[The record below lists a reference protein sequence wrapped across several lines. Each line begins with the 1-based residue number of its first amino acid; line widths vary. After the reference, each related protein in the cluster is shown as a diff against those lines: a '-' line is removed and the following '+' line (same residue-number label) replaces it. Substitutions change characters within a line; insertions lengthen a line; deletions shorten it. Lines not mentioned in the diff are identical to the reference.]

1 MKEGMYMR
9 ADRLLSIL
17 LLLQNGGKLNSRQL
31 AEKLEVS
38 ERTIV
43 RDMDALSSAGIP
55 VYAERGPLGGWMLAE
70 NYRTSLTGMN
80 QEEILSLLLTSYS
93 HLLGEIGIPKR
104 SFEAAYQKL
113 LASSPAPV
121 RQDAEMLS
129 ERIHIDG
136 AGWHTSG
143 ESFPLLKIVQE
154 AVWGQRKLDIS
165 YRKSD
170 SDAANAGAIS
180 RRTVHP
186 LGLVAKRNVW
196 YLVAEENGEMKTFR
210 ISRITEAAVLEES
223 FQRPNDFSLS
233 GYWEQSTA
241 DFKSALPR
249 YPAQIRITER
259 RLARLKRERYAKV
272 LSAEPENGQPGWMR
286 VSIEFHTLD
295 SACEILLA
303 CGREAEALHPQE
315 LRELIGAEAAAIS
328 ALYR

>member
-1 MKEGMYMR
+1 MR

-93 HLLGEIGIPKR
+93 HLLGELGIPKR
-104 SFEAAYQKL
+104 SFDAAYQKL

-143 ESFPLLKIVQE
+143 ESFPQLTVVQE

-165 YRKSD
+165 YRKSE
-170 SDAANAGAIS
+170 SDAAYTGAIS

-196 YLVAEENGEMKTFR
+196 YLVAEENGVIKTFR
-210 ISRITEAAVLEES
+210 ISRITEAAVLEET
-223 FQRPNDFSLS
+223 FQRPPGFSLS

-249 YPAQIRITER
+249 YPATISISVQ

-272 LSAEPENGQPGWMR
+272 LRAEPEDVQAGWMS
-286 VSIEFHTLD
+286 VDIEFNTLE

-303 CGREAEALHPQE
+303 CGREAKTLLPPE
-315 LRELIGAEAAAIS
+315 LREMIRNEAEAIS

>member
-1 MKEGMYMR
+1 MR

-80 QEEILSLLLTSYS
+80 QDEILSLLMTSHS
-93 HLLGEIGIPKR
+93 HLLGDLGIPR
-104 SFEAAYQKL
+104 RNFEAAYQKL
-113 LASSPAPV
+113 IASSPAPV
-121 RQDAEMLS
+121 RQDAEMIR

-136 AGWHTSG
+136 AGWHVSD
-143 ESFPLLKIVQE
+143 ESFPLLNVVQE
-154 AVWGQRKLDIS
+154 AVWGQRKLEMS

-170 SDAANAGAIS
+170 SDTEYSGNNA
-180 RRTVHP
+180 RRRVHP

-196 YLVAEENGEMKTFR
+196 YLVAEENGEFKTFR
-210 ISRITEAAVLEES
+210 ISRITEAAVREES

-249 YPAQIRITER
+249 YPATISISAQ

-272 LSAEPENGQPGWMR
+272 LRAEPEDGQAGWMS
-286 VSIEFHTLD
+286 VDIEFNTLE

-303 CGREAEALHPQE
+303 CGREAEALNPPE

>member
-1 MKEGMYMR
+1 
-9 ADRLLSIL
+9 
-17 LLLQNGGKLNSRQL
+17 
-31 AEKLEVS
+31 
-38 ERTIV
+38 
-43 RDMDALSSAGIP
+43 
-55 VYAERGPLGGWMLAE
+55 MLAE

-93 HLLGEIGIPKR
+93 HLLGELGIPKH

-113 LASSPAPV
+113 LASTPVPV
-121 RQDAEMLS
+121 RQDAEMIS

-143 ESFPLLKIVQE
+143 ESFPLLKVVQE
-154 AVWGQRKLDIS
+154 AVWGQRKLEMC

-170 SDAANAGAIS
+170 SDTDNAAGVLPK
-180 RRTVHP
+180 RTVHP

-272 LSAEPENGQPGWMR
+272 LRAEPEDDEQPGWMR
-286 VSIEFHTLD
+286 VSMEFHTLD

-315 LRELIGAEAAAIS
+315 LRERVGAEAAAIA